1 MFFLGA
7 VFSFMFEGVFLN
19 DADDFLSNTTKY
31 NALLGVKIKKNVKIS
46 KFKPNFDGF
55 WPGKPH

>member
-1 MFFLGA
+1 
-7 VFSFMFEGVFLN
+7 MFEGVFLN